1 MARPEAILAAKL
13 SKADV
18 YKTNVGNKDSTKS
31 HFSVWEELF
40 QIPRSSGSNKR
51 KHDGK
56 SEENCA
62 ALNVRFKNS
71 LHMAQSCGDYEKLQ
85 QGVFENYLNIKFKDD
100 KMQNVLGMN
109 IFHNQLFFLIL
120 LRNHPYI
127 TSAEDWVGGSRKWT
141 VGESE
146 KVQNYD
152 DVIYGWSL
160 N

>member
-1 MARPEAILAAKL
+1 M

-40 QIPRSSGSNKR
+40 QIPRSSGSKKR

-109 IFHNQLFFLIL
+109 IFHNQFFFFKFYLGTIHIL
-120 LRNHPYI
+120 LQQR
-127 TSAEDWVGGSRKWT
+127 TGWVGLENG
-141 VGESE
+141 
-146 KVQNYD
+146 QFC
-152 DVIYGWSL
+152 
-160 N
+160 

>member
-1 MARPEAILAAKL
+1 M

-100 KMQNVLGMN
+100 KMQNVLGMD
-109 IFHNQLFFLIL
+109 IFHNQLFF
-120 LRNHPYI
+120 NFNYI

-141 VGESE
+141 VLLTLST
-146 KVQNYD
+146 VFM
-152 DVIYGWSL
+152 L
-160 N
+160 

>member
-1 MARPEAILAAKL
+1 MFKGQKL

-40 QIPRSSGSNKR
+40 SIPRSSGSNKR

-85 QGVFENYLNIKFKDD
+85 QGVFENYLNIKFKDA
-100 KMQNVLGMN
+100 KMQNVLGMD
-109 IFHNQLFFLIL
+109 IFHNQLLKNF
-120 LRNHPYI
+120 N
-127 TSAEDWVGGSRKWT
+127 
-141 VGESE
+141 
-146 KVQNYD
+146 
-152 DVIYGWSL
+152 
-160 N
+160 

>member
-1 MARPEAILAAKL
+1 MFKGQKL

-62 ALNVRFKNS
+62 ALNARFKNS

-85 QGVFENYLNIKFKDD
+85 QGVFENYLTIKFKDA

-109 IFHNQLFFLIL
+109 IFHNQLFFKLYLGTIHIF
-120 LRNHPYI
+120 RQQR
-127 TSAEDWVGGSRKWT
+127 TGG
-141 VGESE
+141 GLENG
-146 KVQNYD
+146 QFC
-152 DVIYGWSL
+152 
-160 N
+160 

>member
-1 MARPEAILAAKL
+1 M

-62 ALNVRFKNS
+62 SLNVRFKNS

-100 KMQNVLGMN
+100 KMQNVLGMD
-109 IFHNQLFFLIL
+109 IFHNQLF
-120 LRNHPYI
+120 
-127 TSAEDWVGGSRKWT
+127 
-141 VGESE
+141 
-146 KVQNYD
+146 
-152 DVIYGWSL
+152 L
-160 N
+160 NFT